1 MPADKLKELRDQRT
15 KILEDLR
22 TLVDATETTGM
33 SADELEKHSKLEAEF
48 TRLDKDIEARTRL
61 ADLEERMAKP
71 QPTPDVGD
79 PKPGGGPDLND
90 ERAYTRAFRSWMMH
104 GRDGLDANQRRNL
117 AVGLLDAAETRALG
131 VGVSG
136 AGGYTVPQAFLADLV
151 IRMKAYGAVRRVA
164 KIVNTDSGADMPFPS
179 MDDTANVG
187 RILAENTGLTQTDV
201 AFTTKTLK
209 AYMYSSDLILVSYQL
224 LQDSAFDIEQELK
237 DALAQRLGR
246 IMNQHFTT
254 GTGTAQPQGLV
265 TGGTVGVTGATG
277 TTVLF
282 GGTTAAAYG
291 NLVSLLH
298 SVDPAY
304 RQSGR
309 CRWMMGDVALS
320 VIRTLADA
328 QNRPL
333 WQPSLQDGTPDSLL
347 GYPVEINPDMAAP
360 AANAKTVAFGDFQAG
375 YMIRDV
381 KAVQMVRLDERYADN
396 LQVGFFGFARADGIV
411 RDANAYKLFQ
421 HSAT

>member
-1 MPADKLKELRDQRT
+1 MPTRVDELREQRN
-15 KILEDLR
+15 
-22 TLVDATETTGM
+22 
-33 SADELEKHSKLEAEF
+33 SAVEEAEQIL
-48 TRLDKDIEARTRL
+48 TRDNPSPEEITQAEARQDLAGQLDREIEALIRQETLRARL
-61 ADLEERMAKP
+61 EQPRPDPATGD
-71 QPTPDVGD
+71 PTP
-79 PKPGGGPDLND
+79 P
-90 ERAYTRAFRSWMMH
+90 ERAPGTSEYERAFRSWMAH
-104 GRDGLDANQRRNL
+104 GRDGLDAAQRRNL
-117 AVGLLDAAETRALG
+117 AVGILDAAETRALG

-164 KIVNTDSGADMPFPS
+164 RIVTTDSGADMPFPS
-179 MDDTANVG
+179 MDDTSNVG

-277 TTVLF
+277 TTTAF
-282 GGTTAAAYG
+282 GTTTADAYG
-291 NLVSLLH
+291 NLVSLIH

-309 CRWMMGDVALS
+309 CRFMMGDVALGT
-320 VIRTLADA
+320 VRKLADS

-333 WQPSLQDGTPDSLL
+333 WQPSLQDGVPDNLL
-347 GYPVEINPDMAAP
+347 GYPVEINPDMAVP
-360 AANAKTVAFGDFQAG
+360 AANAKTIAFGDFQAG

-411 RDANAYKLFQ
+411 RDGNAFKLFQ